1 MVELSSPL
9 TRFNR
14 PSQWGMLLVGS
25 AVIATLLRLAGLPAA
40 LMLGPMLAAILVKL
54 QGGTIQVN
62 RHAYSAA
69 QAIIGCLVARGITS
83 SILVIVRERWPLLI
97 AVALATV
104 MASGL
109 LGWLIGRW
117 GVLPG
122 TTAVWGLSPGAA
134 SNMILMAEAFG
145 ADPLLVAFMQYLR
158 VFVVAMT
165 VSVIA
170 RFWVDAPGKAM
181 PETIWFPPIHRLPLV
196 ATLAIA
202 IGGAILG
209 RLSRIPA
216 GLLLGP
222 MIVGSALQATGL
234 VAIELPPWLLAA
246 SYAIMGWAIGLK
258 FTRQILIHAAR
269 SLPQTILSI
278 LAMIAFCGGLAIL
291 LVRMLGVD
299 PLTAYLATSPGG
311 VDSIII
317 IAASSQV
324 DLSFVMALQL
334 MRIAIVLLF
343 GPSISRFVAR
353 RMEGRTNPGQDTVS
367 GSGDATA
374 PAIGLKDD

>member
-1 MVELSSPL
+1 
-9 TRFNR
+9 
-14 PSQWGMLLVGS
+14 
-25 AVIATLLRLAGLPAA
+25 
-40 LMLGPMLAAILVKL
+40 
-54 QGGTIQVN
+54 
-62 RHAYSAA
+62 
-69 QAIIGCLVARGITS
+69 
-83 SILVIVRERWPLLI
+83 
-97 AVALATV
+97 
-104 MASGL
+104 
-109 LGWLIGRW
+109 
-117 GVLPG
+117 
-122 TTAVWGLSPGAA
+122 
-134 SNMILMAEAFG
+134 
-145 ADPLLVAFMQYLR
+145 
-158 VFVVAMT
+158 
-165 VSVIA
+165 
-170 RFWVDAPGKAM
+170 
-181 PETIWFPPIHRLPLV
+181 
-196 ATLAIA
+196 
-202 IGGAILG
+202 
-209 RLSRIPA
+209 
-216 GLLLGP
+216 

-246 SYAIMGWAIGLK
+246 SYAIMGYAIGLK

-334 MRIAIVLLF
+334 MRIAVVLLF

-367 GSGDATA
+367 GGGDATA